1 MEYCRI
7 AGSLEAAEVAG
18 REVLTLPIHAAL
30 PFAQAERIGTLVAE
44 FLERQEE
51 AAD

>member
-1 MEYCRI
+1 MS
-7 AGSLEAAEVAG
+7 GDLPEAVRAG

-51 AAD
+51 AAG